1 MNKGSVLAVAIVAA
15 YMGVEIFTFQKV
27 SHRTKPDYIHNLLV
41 ETRIAI
47 EVCNSDVSA
56 LSTRFDRTLA
66 RVSKR
71 YTPVLH
77 KISSPEA
84 YRAVYK
90 ALHGVFTG
98 LSLVT
103 LSEI

>member
-1 MNKGSVLAVAIVAA
+1 VM
-15 YMGVEIFTFQKV
+15 
-27 SHRTKPDYIHNLLV
+27 
-41 ETRIAI
+41 
-47 EVCNSDVSA
+47 
-56 LSTRFDRTLA
+56 
-66 RVSKR
+66 
-71 YTPVLH
+71 H

-103 LSEI
+103 LSEIQEK